1 MVSCP
6 DISYKVLSV
15 NVLLIGDIIYLEALQ
30 QRIVVL
36 NSFEHANELLS
47 KKSYSDRL
55 VPMML
60 GELMGLGQVGG
71 IGMLPLLVF

>member
-47 KKSYSDRL
+47 KKSYSDRP